1 MHHNLSLIMMQGL
14 VSAPARP
21 PTQMSIPNAVLLLP
35 LFNGNHKKGV
45 CNYNLIVQK
54 KRDELSS
61 GAFVDKNTQAE
72 K

>member
-14 VSAPARP
+14 VSAPFP
-21 PTQMSIPNAVLLLP
+21 PSPPDVSSKCSLLSP

-45 CNYNLIVQK
+45 RNYNLIVQK
-54 KRDELSS
+54 KRDEFSR
-61 GAFVDKNTQAE
+61 GAFVGKNAQVE